1 MYNRE
6 QPESSG
12 ICPEKGNVSTAAGR
26 RKTLEG
32 DEDLRAFQSIGHYFK
47 HTDLYLLI
55 LSILASSYGIAL
67 IYSATRSYETD
78 KFIIVQAVGMGLGI
92 VAFIIMSL
100 IEIDNLA
107 RYWKILFLVNI
118 VLQCSLFVF
127 GQAEGGNRSW
137 IRFGS
142 IGIQPAEIGKVLFV
156 LTFAAHMI
164 TVKERMNN
172 WKYLLSLMMHL
183 LIIMGIIVIS
193 SDDVGMSLSY
203 LFICAIMLF
212 AGGLS
217 GKWFAAAGILGV
229 ASIPFIWNFALGD
242 FQKKRILVLFDPTLD
257 PDTSYQATQS
267 RMAIGSGQVT
277 GEGFMQGRQVQYG
290 ALPAK
295 HTDFIF
301 AVAGEELG
309 FIGAMAVVILLALI
323 ILRIFYVTYKAN
335 TPYSALVCVGIG
347 GMILFQTFENILMC
361 LGLGPVMGLTLP
373 FFSYG
378 GTSLVTMYLAVG
390 IVAGVRM
397 REKPSWLQ

>member
-1 MYNRE
+1 M
-6 QPESSG
+6 
-12 ICPEKGNVSTAAGR
+12 
-26 RKTLEG
+26 RKPWGG
-32 DEDLRAFQSIGHYFK
+32 DEILRAFQSIGHYLR

-55 LSILASSYGIAL
+55 LAMAASTYGIFL
-67 IYSATRSYETD
+67 IYSATLSYETN
-78 KFIIVQAVGMGLGI
+78 KFVVVQTAGMMIGI

-100 IEIDNLA
+100 IDIDNLA
-107 RYWKILFLVNI
+107 RYWKIIFIINI

-127 GQAEGGNRSW
+127 GQEEGGNRSW

-156 LTFAAHMI
+156 MTFAAHMVTI
-164 TVKERMNN
+164 KERMNN

-183 LIIMGIIVIS
+183 LIIMGVIVVS

-203 LFICAIMLF
+203 LFICAAMLF

-217 GKWFAAAGILGV
+217 LKWFAAAGILGV

-242 FQKKRILVLFDPTLD
+242 FQKKRILVLFDPSLD

-267 RMAIGSGQVT
+267 RMAIGSGQFT
-277 GEGFMQGRQVQYG
+277 GEGYMQGRQVQYG

-309 FIGAMAVVILLALI
+309 FLGALAVVILLSLI

-335 TPYSALVCVGIG
+335 SMFSTLVCVGIG

-397 REKPSWLQ
+397 REKPNWLR